1 MAQLTPQ
8 QDGSLVKEVPVP
20 KLNEGDVLV
29 KVAYV
34 SQVGLARC
42 G

>member
-1 MAQLTPQ
+1 
-8 QDGSLVKEVPVP
+8 VP

-34 SQVGLARC
+34 SQVGLARVAVRGVADC
-42 G
+42 VLPLATLL